1 MTTNNDLNYNIGDT
15 ILVENVLYDVI
26 GHVKCNR
33 CQYDILS
40 TCYGKPIFK
49 NRKTYIESPVCPI
62 SFKRDNSDFRKLY
75 KIVTP
80 TNIKW

>member
-1 MTTNNDLNYNIGDT
+1 MILRENLNYNIGDT
-15 ILVENVLYDVI
+15 ILVENTLYDVI

-49 NRKTYIESPVCPI
+49 NRKTYGEPTVCPI
-62 SFKRDNSDFRKLY
+62 AFKRDNSDLRQLY
-75 KIVTP
+75 RVVMQ
-80 TNIKW
+80 TNIRW